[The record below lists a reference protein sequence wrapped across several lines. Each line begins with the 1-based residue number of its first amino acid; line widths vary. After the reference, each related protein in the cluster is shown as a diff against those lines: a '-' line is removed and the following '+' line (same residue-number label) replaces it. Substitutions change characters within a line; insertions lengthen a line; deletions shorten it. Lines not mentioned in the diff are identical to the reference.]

1 MESPQGIIAALI
13 LGLFSSVHCLGM
25 CGGIIGALSLSL
37 PEPVRQHRGRLLAF
51 IAIYNTGR
59 ILSYAAAGTLVGLI
73 GARAAAYVDMSGGP
87 SLLRYS
93 GALMMLLI
101 GLYLAGWLPQLG
113 RVERIGKP
121 LWRVLEPVA
130 RRLVPVD
137 RPHKA
142 LAYGLIWGWLPCGMV
157 YFALVW
163 ALTSGSAT
171 QGALIMASFGL
182 GTLPSLISAGVAASW
197 LRGFTRRPLTR
208 QLVGAAV
215 ILMALGSV
223 LMPMGHKGMHA
234 DTAMQSGAGSTV
246 EPVANEHRPVKASD
260 DAVHRSMLN

>member
-1 MESPQGIIAALI
+1 MESLQGVIAAFI
-13 LGLFSSVHCLGM
+13 LGLFSSIHCLGM

-51 IAIYNTGR
+51 VTIYNSGR
-59 ILSYAAAGTLVGLI
+59 ILSYAVAGTLVGYI
-73 GARAAAYVDMSGGP
+73 GARAAAYVDMSDGP
-87 SLLRYS
+87 SMLRYS

-130 RRLVPVD
+130 RRLIPVD
-137 RPHKA
+137 RPPKA

-157 YFALVW
+157 YFVLVW

-171 QGALIMASFGL
+171 QGALIMAAFGL
-182 GTLPSLISAGVAASW
+182 GTLPSLVSAGVAASW

-215 ILMALGSV
+215 IVMALVSV
-223 LMPMGHKGMHA
+223 LMPMGHKGTHA
-234 DTAMQSGAGSTV
+234 NTAVRSSAGSAV
-246 EPVANEHRPVKASD
+246 EPVANDHKPVRAPG
-260 DAVHRSMLN
+260 DALHRSMLN